1 MRLIDAGA
9 LMKIIREHDYPL
21 RSHFNSTDNGMF
33 TIGVQQAVDEAPTID
48 AVPVVRCG
56 ECEYG
61 RPDDNAFEFDGI
73 TPLIRCSYM
82 TEPNRP
88 HEYCSWGR
96 RKERNI
102 ILKINYEINA
112 KNQRTDCQFDFS
124 AFNYPIIIT
133 NIGNCNKEE
142 IKDMFMK
149 TMDTL
154 FEQAWDKRS

>member
-1 MRLIDAGA
+1 MNDLKITQAIGGKTMRLIDEDKLIEESESGCWDID
-9 LMKIIREHDYPL
+9 LKELQMILKY
-21 RSHFNSTDNGMF
+21 
-33 TIGVQQAVDEAPTID
+33 VPTID
-48 AVPVVRCG
+48 AVPAVRCG

-112 KNQRTDCQFDFS
+112 KDQTTDCQFDFS

-133 NIGNCNKEE
+133 NIGNCNK
-142 IKDMFMK
+142 
-149 TMDTL
+149 
-154 FEQAWDKRS
+154 